1 MVDIDNYKIIKYS
14 YKLSNEELIMELWEK
29 MTFEDT
35 QWSVKLTLEGI
46 CDTSEEGTP
55 QSWDIILVEPKLEEK
70 VEKIL
75 YKYDIEY
82 LKEDIT
88 DLLITNTS
96 SFTANFLGKLYDYLD
111 DNLTVNGILD
121 NINEIGID
129 NISVFERH
137 YLNQIK

>member
-75 YKYDIEY
+75 HKYDIKY

-88 DLLITNTS
+88 ELLITNTN
-96 SFTANFLGKLYDYLD
+96 SFTSNFLGKLNGYLD

>member
-70 VEKIL
+70 VENIL

-96 SFTANFLGKLYDYLD
+96 SFTANFLGKLHSYLD

>member
-75 YKYDIEY
+75 HKYDIEY

-88 DLLITNTS
+88 ELLITNTN
-96 SFTANFLGKLYDYLD
+96 SFTANFLGKLYGYLD
-111 DNLTVNGILD
+111 ANLTVNGVLD

>member
-1 MVDIDNYKIIKYS
+1 
-14 YKLSNEELIMELWEK
+14 MELWEK

>member
-75 YKYDIEY
+75 HKYDIEY
-82 LKEDIT
+82 LK
-88 DLLITNTS
+88 
-96 SFTANFLGKLYDYLD
+96 
-111 DNLTVNGILD
+111 
-121 NINEIGID
+121 
-129 NISVFERH
+129 
-137 YLNQIK
+137 

>member
-88 DLLITNTS
+88 ELLITNTS

>member
-75 YKYDIEY
+75 HKYDIEY

-88 DLLITNTS
+88 ELLITNTN
-96 SFTANFLGKLYDYLD
+96 SFTSNFLGKLNGYLD

>member
-1 MVDIDNYKIIKYS
+1 MLDIYNYKIIKYS

-75 YKYDIEY
+75 HKYDIEY

-88 DLLITNTS
+88 ELLITNTN
-96 SFTANFLGKLYDYLD
+96 SFTSNFLGKLHSYLD

-121 NINEIGID
+121 NIKEIGID

>member
-1 MVDIDNYKIIKYS
+1 MVDINNYKIIKYS
-14 YKLSNEELIMELWEK
+14 YKLSDEELIIELWEK

-75 YKYDIEY
+75 HKYDIEY

-88 DLLITNTS
+88 ELLITNTN
-96 SFTANFLGKLYDYLD
+96 SFTTNFLDKLYGYLD
-111 DNLTVNGILD
+111 TNLTVNGILD

-129 NISVFERH
+129 NISVFEIH

>member
-35 QWSVKLTLEGI
+35 QWSVKLTMEGI

-75 YKYDIEY
+75 HKYDIEY

-88 DLLITNTS
+88 ELLITNTN
-96 SFTANFLGKLYDYLD
+96 SFTSNFLGKLNGYLD

-121 NINEIGID
+121 NISEIGID

-137 YLNQIK
+137 YLNQIE

>member
-75 YKYDIEY
+75 HKYDIEY

>member
-46 CDTSEEGTP
+46 CDTSEEETP

-88 DLLITNTS
+88 ELLITNTS
-96 SFTANFLGKLYDYLD
+96 SFTANFLGKLHSYLD

>member
-75 YKYDIEY
+75 HKYDIEY

-88 DLLITNTS
+88 ELLITNTN
-96 SFTANFLGKLYDYLD
+96 SFTSNFLGKLNGYLD
-111 DNLTVNGILD
+111 DSLTVNGILD